1 MMREAREEL
10 GATAGA
16 DGQRGG
22 QRWNVDGG
30 PVGVEVT
37 ARGAS
42 IRLSITAML
51 CHHDVGAAAPL
62 KPGKVQQ
69 QRRGVV
75 YKRQRE

>member
-37 ARGAS
+37 ASKHQAKHHCH
-42 IRLSITAML
+42 AM
-51 CHHDVGAAAPL
+51 P
-62 KPGKVQQ
+62 P
-69 QRRGVV
+69 
-75 YKRQRE
+75 